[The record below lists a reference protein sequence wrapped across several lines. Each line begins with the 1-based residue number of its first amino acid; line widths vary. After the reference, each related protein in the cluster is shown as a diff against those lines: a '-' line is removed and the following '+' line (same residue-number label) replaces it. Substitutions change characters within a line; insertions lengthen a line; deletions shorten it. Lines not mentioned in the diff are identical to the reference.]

1 MKKMSK
7 ILTFILVLAMVLGTV
22 AMAAEPSYTISAT
35 DGSLEHGSITLTYTY
50 TVTKDVTDDNNNTT
64 SETKEVTET
73 AFLKKGSLSADIPK
87 DAKVVISF
95 NANTGYEFIGAK
107 DDANNPIEDG
117 AEITLTKSLII
128 TPEFRLKDT
137 LGGEAKISSFK
148 IDAICPSAYYWQ
160 QCHKK
165 DSNSNSVLD
174 NNLLKYTRYPGK
186 LNGTQSPSTE
196 IAKGYYVDLTLYVN
210 DADYAAFIST
220 NGNSSDKFSVTT
232 PGDSSFLAGSTN
244 PSASAVINA
253 TTDGKGYSITLT
265 GVYYV
270 GGSDNTLK
278 LIVTQGNYNAILS
291 CKIDNATIIP
301 TTPDDDKPSEET
313 TAAQPYVIISSYSYG
328 KGDLV
333 AGETR
338 NVTMTFRNTS
348 KTMAVEN
355 MMVTMTL
362 PDAMMLT
369 SSSNS
374 FYIESLAAEGTI
386 TKTVNVTVKPT
397 AAAQSH
403 SMTVDFTYDYLDN
416 GTRRNAKTTETIS
429 MPVLQVDRFTVTG
442 IDLPT
447 QIFVGEEN
455 NLSVNFVN
463 KSRTDIY
470 NLSAKLSC
478 EALSNNGEE
487 QYLGNLASGTT
498 SSADFY
504 ITANEK
510 GELVGEVIITYEDT
524 NMNQRTVSVPFTT
537 QAASYEDI
545 YGPTDPVDPGLDPVG
560 PVEPETTGFPWFWV
574 IAGVVVVAAG
584 VFVALKLRKNK
595 KESVDEDE
603 DI

>member
-1 MKKMSK
+1 MTVKKMSK

-22 AMAAEPSYTISAT
+22 AMAAEPP
-35 DGSLEHGSITLTYTY
+35 Y
-50 TVTKDVTDDNNNTT
+50 TVSAPADSLTHGKITITYDTVDTEKSGTKTVNGFLNSTTT
-64 SETKEVTET
+64 SIKLPDDVKKIKVSFT
-73 AFLKKGSLSADIPK
+73 ANP
-87 DAKVVISF
+87 
-95 NANTGYEFIGAK
+95 GYEFVSATYKVGDTDAK
-107 DDANNPIEDG
+107 SVADFG
-117 AEITLTKSLII
+117 EINITGDTAI
-128 TPEFRLKDT
+128 TPVFQAKST
-137 LGGEAKISSFK
+137 LGGEKTADSFRL
-148 IDAICPSAYYWQ
+148 DAICSGSYYWQ
-160 QCHKK
+160 MYHK
-165 DSNSNSVLD
+165 DMA
-174 NNLLKYTRYPGK
+174 NNKKYTKYPG
-186 LNGTQSPSTE
+186 SPADKVNPSSE
-196 IAKGYYVDLTLYVN
+196 IVKGNYVDLTLYVTDN
-210 DADYAAFIST
+210 DFLSLYGST
-220 NGNSSDKFSVTT
+220 GYSKDNFSVTT
-232 PGDSSFLAGSTN
+232 PGDSSFLAGSGAGAEIEKWTVG
-244 PSASAVINA
+244 STDKGMVIQ
-253 TTDGKGYSITLT
+253 LT

-278 LIVTQGNYNAILS
+278 LIITQGNYNAIVT

-301 TTPDDDKPSEET
+301 TKPDDEKPDTET

-338 NVTMTFRNTS
+338 NITMTFRNTS

-416 GTRRNAKTTETIS
+416 GVRRNAKTTESIS

-442 IDLPT
+442 IDLPQ
-447 QIFVGEEN
+447 QIFIGEEN

-470 NLSAKLSC
+470 NLSAKLNC
-478 EALSNNGEE
+478 EGLSNNGEE

-504 ITANEK
+504 ITGNEK
-510 GELVGEVIITYEDT
+510 GDLVGEVIITYEDT

-537 QAASYEDI
+537 QVTSYEDVW
-545 YGPTDPVDPGLDPVG
+545 GPSNPSVDPGMDPG
-560 PVEPETTGFPWFWV
+560 IDPGMEEPAGFPWFWV
-574 IAGVVVVAAG
+574 IGGVVVVAAG
-584 VFVALKLRKNK
+584 VFVYLKLRKNK
-595 KESVDEDE
+595 KESVEEDE

>member
-7 ILTFILVLAMVLGTV
+7 ILTFILVLAMVLSTV
-22 AMAAEPSYTISAT
+22 AMAAEPP
-35 DGSLEHGSITLTYTY
+35 Y
-50 TVTKDVTDDNNNTT
+50 TVSAPADSLTHGKITITYDTADTEKGGTKTVNGFLNSTTT
-64 SETKEVTET
+64 SIKLPDDVKKIKVSFT
-73 AFLKKGSLSADIPK
+73 ANP
-87 DAKVVISF
+87 
-95 NANTGYEFIGAK
+95 GYEFVSATYKVGNTDTKPVTDFGEI
-107 DDANNPIEDG
+107 NN
-117 AEITLTKSLII
+117 ITDNTTI
-128 TPEFRLKDT
+128 TPVFQAKST
-137 LGGEAKISSFK
+137 LGGEKTADSFRL
-148 IDAICPSAYYWQ
+148 DAICSGSYYWQ
-160 QCHKK
+160 MYHK
-165 DSNSNSVLD
+165 DMA
-174 NNLLKYTRYPGK
+174 NNKKYTKYPG
-186 LNGTQSPSTE
+186 SPADKVNPSSE
-196 IAKGYYVDLTLYVN
+196 IVKGNYVDLTLYVTDN
-210 DADYAAFIST
+210 DFLSLYGST
-220 NGNSSDKFSVTT
+220 GYSKDNFSVTT
-232 PGDSSFLAGSTN
+232 PGDSSFLAGSGAGAEIEKWTVG
-244 PSASAVINA
+244 STDKGMVIQ
-253 TTDGKGYSITLT
+253 LT

-278 LIVTQGNYNAILS
+278 LIITQGNYNAIVT

-301 TTPDDDKPSEET
+301 TKPDDEKPDTET

-338 NVTMTFRNTS
+338 NITMTFRNTS

-416 GTRRNAKTTETIS
+416 GVRRNAKTTETIS

-442 IDLPT
+442 IDLPQ
-447 QIFVGEEN
+447 QIFIGEEN

-470 NLSAKLSC
+470 NLSAKLNC
-478 EALSNNGEE
+478 EGLSNNGEE

-504 ITANEK
+504 ITGNEK

-537 QAASYEDI
+537 QVTSYEDVW
-545 YGPTDPVDPGLDPVG
+545 GPSNPSVDPGMDPG
-560 PVEPETTGFPWFWV
+560 TDPGMEEPAGFPWFWV
-574 IAGVVVVAAG
+574 IGGVVVVAAG
-584 VFVALKLRKNK
+584 VFVYLKLRKNK
-595 KESVDEDE
+595 KESVEEDE

>member
-22 AMAAEPSYTISAT
+22 AMAEVPTPAAKTPATKEETVTYTITAGTVENGTLTIKYGSTQKPLTTSAKTDAIAKDTDITVVAEPKAGYEL
-35 DGSLEHGSITLTYTY
+35 DTLTCTINGTPTDIKATQKFKLTGDA
-50 TVTKDVTDDNNNTT
+50 TVTPV
-64 SETKEVTET
+64 
-73 AFLKKGSLSADIPK
+73 
-87 DAKVVISF
+87 
-95 NANTGYEFIGAK
+95 
-107 DDANNPIEDG
+107 
-117 AEITLTKSLII
+117 
-128 TPEFRLKDT
+128 FREKQS
-137 LGGEAKISSFK
+137 LGGEKTVDSFRL
-148 IDAICPSAYYWQ
+148 DAICSGSYYWQ
-160 QCHKK
+160 MYHK
-165 DSNSNSVLD
+165 DMA
-174 NNLLKYTRYPGK
+174 NNKKYTKYPG
-186 LNGTQSPSTE
+186 SPADKVNPSSE
-196 IAKGYYVDLTLYVN
+196 IVKGNYVDLTLYVT
-210 DADYAAFIST
+210 DDDFLSLCGTTSY
-220 NGNSSDKFSVTT
+220 DKNNFSVTT
-232 PGDSSFLAGSTN
+232 PGDSSFLAGSGAGAEIEKWTVG
-244 PSASAVINA
+244 STDKGMVIQ
-253 TTDGKGYSITLT
+253 LT

-278 LIVTQGNYNAILS
+278 LIITQGNYNAIVT
-291 CKIDNATIIP
+291 CKIDNATIVP
-301 TTPDDDKPSEET
+301 EKENDKKPDEET

-338 NVTMTFRNTS
+338 NITMTFRNTS
-348 KTMAVEN
+348 KTMAIEN

-416 GTRRNAKTTETIS
+416 GVRRNAKTTETIS

-442 IDLPT
+442 IDLPQ
-447 QIFVGEEN
+447 QIFIGEEN

-470 NLSAKLSC
+470 NLSAKLNC
-478 EALSNNGEE
+478 EGLSNNGEE

-504 ITANEK
+504 ITGNEK
-510 GELVGEVIITYEDT
+510 CELVGEVIITYEDT

-537 QAASYEDI
+537 QVTSYEDVW
-545 YGPTDPVDPGLDPVG
+545 GPSNPSVDPGMDPG
-560 PVEPETTGFPWFWV
+560 TDPGMEEPAGFPWFWV
-574 IAGVVVVAAG
+574 IGGVAVVAAG
-584 VFVALKLRKNK
+584 VFVYLKLRKNK

>member
-1 MKKMSK
+1 MTVKKMSK

-22 AMAAEPSYTISAT
+22 AMADQSDGTNTGNTTNDTYTITAGRFENGTLTIKYDSTQSPLTAGATSKAIAKGTEVTILAEPKAGYELVALNYTIGETTTDIKT
-35 DGSLEHGSITLTYTY
+35 DGKFTLT
-50 TVTKDVTDDNNNTT
+50 
-64 SETKEVTET
+64 
-73 AFLKKGSLSADIPK
+73 G
-87 DAKVVISF
+87 
-95 NANTGYEFIGAK
+95 NAT
-107 DDANNPIEDG
+107 
-117 AEITLTKSLII
+117 I
-128 TPEFRLKDT
+128 TPVFQAKST
-137 LGGEAKISSFK
+137 LGGEKTADSFRL
-148 IDAICPSAYYWQ
+148 DAICSGSYYWQ
-160 QCHKK
+160 MYHK
-165 DSNSNSVLD
+165 DMA
-174 NNLLKYTRYPGK
+174 NNKKYTKYPG
-186 LNGTQSPSTE
+186 SPADKVNPSSE
-196 IAKGYYVDLTLYVN
+196 IVKGNYVDLTLYVT
-210 DADYAAFIST
+210 DDDFLSLYGST
-220 NGNSSDKFSVTT
+220 GYSKDNFSVTT
-232 PGDSSFLAGSTN
+232 PGDSSFLAGSG
-244 PSASAVINA
+244 AGAEIEKWAVGS
-253 TTDGKGYSITLT
+253 TDKGMVIQLT

-270 GGSDNTLK
+270 GGNDNTLK
-278 LIVTQGNYNAILS
+278 LIITQGNYNAIVT

-301 TTPDDDKPSEET
+301 TKPDDEKPDTET

-338 NVTMTFRNTS
+338 NITMTFRNTS

-416 GTRRNAKTTETIS
+416 GVRRNAKTTETIS

-442 IDLPT
+442 IDLPQ
-447 QIFVGEEN
+447 QIFIGEEN

-470 NLSAKLSC
+470 NLSAKLNC
-478 EALSNNGEE
+478 EGLSNNGEE

-504 ITANEK
+504 ITGNEK
-510 GELVGEVIITYEDT
+510 CELVGEVIITYEDT

-537 QAASYEDI
+537 QVTSYEDVW
-545 YGPTDPVDPGLDPVG
+545 GPSNPSVDPGMDPG
-560 PVEPETTGFPWFWV
+560 TDPGMEEPAGFPWFWV
-574 IAGVVVVAAG
+574 IGGVVVVAAG
-584 VFVALKLRKNK
+584 VFVYLKLRKNK

>member
-7 ILTFILVLAMVLGTV
+7 ILTFILVLAMVLSTV
-22 AMAAEPSYTISAT
+22 AMAAEPP
-35 DGSLEHGSITLTYTY
+35 Y
-50 TVTKDVTDDNNNTT
+50 TVSAPADSLTHGKITITYDTADTEKGGTKTVNGFLNSTTT
-64 SETKEVTET
+64 SIKLPDDVKKIKVSFT
-73 AFLKKGSLSADIPK
+73 ANP
-87 DAKVVISF
+87 
-95 NANTGYEFIGAK
+95 GYEFVSATYKVGNTDTKPVTDFGEI
-107 DDANNPIEDG
+107 NN
-117 AEITLTKSLII
+117 ITDNTTI
-128 TPEFRLKDT
+128 TPVFQAKST
-137 LGGEAKISSFK
+137 LGGEKTADSFRL
-148 IDAICPSAYYWQ
+148 DAICSGSYYWQ
-160 QCHKK
+160 MYHK
-165 DSNSNSVLD
+165 DMA
-174 NNLLKYTRYPGK
+174 NNKKYTKYPG
-186 LNGTQSPSTE
+186 SPADKVNPSSE
-196 IAKGYYVDLTLYVN
+196 IVKGNYVDLTLYVTDN
-210 DADYAAFIST
+210 DFLSLYGST
-220 NGNSSDKFSVTT
+220 GYSKDNFSVTT
-232 PGDSSFLAGSTN
+232 PGDSSFLAGSGAGAEIEKWTVG
-244 PSASAVINA
+244 STDKGMVIQ
-253 TTDGKGYSITLT
+253 LT

-278 LIVTQGNYNAILS
+278 LIITQGNYNAIVT

-301 TTPDDDKPSEET
+301 TKPDDEKPDTET

-338 NVTMTFRNTS
+338 NITMTFRNTS

-416 GTRRNAKTTETIS
+416 GVRRNAKTTETIS

-442 IDLPT
+442 IDLPQ
-447 QIFVGEEN
+447 QIFIGEEN

-470 NLSAKLSC
+470 NLSAKLNC
-478 EALSNNGEE
+478 EGLSNNGEE

-504 ITANEK
+504 ITGNEK

-537 QAASYEDI
+537 QVTSYEDVW
-545 YGPTDPVDPGLDPVG
+545 GPSNPSVDPGMDPG
-560 PVEPETTGFPWFWV
+560 TDPGMEEPAGFPWFWV
-574 IAGVVVVAAG
+574 IGGVVVVAAG
-584 VFVALKLRKNK
+584 VFVYLKLRKNK

>member
-1 MKKMSK
+1 MTVKKISK

-22 AMAAEPSYTISAT
+22 AMADQSDGTNTGNTTNDTYTITAGSFENGTLTIKYDSTQSPLTAGAISKAIAKGTEVTILAEPKAGYELVALNYTIGETTTDIKT
-35 DGSLEHGSITLTYTY
+35 DGKFTLT
-50 TVTKDVTDDNNNTT
+50 
-64 SETKEVTET
+64 
-73 AFLKKGSLSADIPK
+73 G
-87 DAKVVISF
+87 
-95 NANTGYEFIGAK
+95 NAT
-107 DDANNPIEDG
+107 
-117 AEITLTKSLII
+117 I
-128 TPEFRLKDT
+128 TPVFQAKST
-137 LGGEAKISSFK
+137 LGGEKTADSFRL
-148 IDAICPSAYYWQ
+148 DAICSGSYYWQ
-160 QCHKK
+160 MYHK
-165 DSNSNSVLD
+165 DMA
-174 NNLLKYTRYPGK
+174 NNKKYTKYPG
-186 LNGTQSPSTE
+186 SPADKVNPSSE
-196 IAKGYYVDLTLYVN
+196 IVKGNYVDLTLYVTDN
-210 DADYAAFIST
+210 DFLSLYGST
-220 NGNSSDKFSVTT
+220 GYSKNNFSVTT
-232 PGDSSFLAGSTN
+232 PGDSSFLAGSGAGAEIEKWTVG
-244 PSASAVINA
+244 STDKGMVIQ
-253 TTDGKGYSITLT
+253 LT

-278 LIVTQGNYNAILS
+278 LIITQGNYNAIVT
-291 CKIDNATIIP
+291 CKIDNATIVP
-301 TTPDDDKPSEET
+301 EKENDKKPDEET

-338 NVTMTFRNTS
+338 NITMTFRNTS

-416 GTRRNAKTTETIS
+416 GVRRNAKTTETIS

-442 IDLPT
+442 IDLPQ
-447 QIFVGEEN
+447 QIFIGEEN

-470 NLSAKLSC
+470 NLSAKLNC
-478 EALSNNGEE
+478 EGLSNNGEE

-504 ITANEK
+504 ITGNEK

-537 QAASYEDI
+537 QVTSYEDVW
-545 YGPTDPVDPGLDPVG
+545 GPSNPSVDPGMDPG
-560 PVEPETTGFPWFWV
+560 TDPGMEEPAGFPWFWV
-574 IAGVVVVAAG
+574 IGGVVVVAAG
-584 VFVALKLRKNK
+584 VFVYLKLRKNK

>member
-1 MKKMSK
+1 MTVKKMSK

-22 AMAAEPSYTISAT
+22 AMATEPSYTVSAT
-35 DGSLEHGSITLTYTY
+35 DGSLEHGSITLTYNTAKEGS
-50 TVTKDVTDDNNNTT
+50 TGTATCTLNSTTKSKALPNDVKKVKVT
-64 SETKEVTET
+64 
-73 AFLKKGSLSADIPK
+73 
-87 DAKVVISF
+87 F
-95 NANTGYEFIGAK
+95 NAAPGYEFVSATYKVGDTDAK
-107 DDANNPIEDG
+107 SVADFGEI
-117 AEITLTKSLII
+117 EITDNTTI
-128 TPEFRLKDT
+128 TPVFQAKST
-137 LGGEAKISSFK
+137 LGGEKTADSFRL
-148 IDAICPSAYYWQ
+148 DAICSGSYYWQ
-160 QCHKK
+160 MYHK
-165 DSNSNSVLD
+165 DMA
-174 NNLLKYTRYPGK
+174 NNKKYTKYPG
-186 LNGTQSPSTE
+186 SPADKVNPSSE
-196 IAKGYYVDLTLYVN
+196 IVKGYYVDLTLYVN
-210 DADYAAFIST
+210 DTDYVTFI
-220 NGNSSDKFSVTT
+220 NGDTKKNELFSVTT
-232 PGDSSFLAGSTN
+232 PGDSSFLAGNTT
-244 PSASAVINA
+244 PSANA
-253 TTDGKGYSITLT
+253 EIAAWEGKGYTVKLT

-270 GGSDNTLK
+270 GGNDNTLK
-278 LIVTQGNYNAILS
+278 LIITQGNYNAIVT
-291 CKIDNATIIP
+291 CKIDNATIVP
-301 TTPDDDKPSEET
+301 EKENDKKPDEET

-338 NVTMTFRNTS
+338 NITMTFRNTS

-416 GTRRNAKTTETIS
+416 GVRRNAKTTETIS

-442 IDLPT
+442 IDLPQ
-447 QIFVGEEN
+447 QIFIGEEN

-470 NLSAKLSC
+470 NLSAKLNC
-478 EALSNNGEE
+478 EGLSNNGEE

-504 ITANEK
+504 ITGNEK
-510 GELVGEVIITYEDT
+510 CELVGEVIITYEDT

-537 QAASYEDI
+537 QVTSYEDVW
-545 YGPTDPVDPGLDPVG
+545 GPSNPSVDPGMDPG
-560 PVEPETTGFPWFWV
+560 TDPGMEEPAGFPWFWV
-574 IAGVVVVAAG
+574 IGGVVVVAAG
-584 VFVALKLRKNK
+584 VFVYLKLRKNK

>member
-1 MKKMSK
+1 MKKISK

-22 AMAAEPSYTISAT
+22 AMAEVGDSTVTPTATTTYTITAGTFTNGSISLT
-35 DGSLEHGSITLTYTY
+35 LVGNDGKDTSLGSITATGGKIENIE
-50 TVTKDVTDDNNNTT
+50 KDSKV
-64 SETKEVTET
+64 
-73 AFLKKGSLSADIPK
+73 
-87 DAKVVISF
+87 KVVFVPSP
-95 NANTGYEFIGAK
+95 GYEFVGAK
-107 DDANNPIEDG
+107 DG
-117 AEITLTKSLII
+117 AEKIIKDGEVLTITDNLTI
-128 TPEFRLKDT
+128 TPVFAPKASLGSAAAVNSYT
-137 LGGEAKISSFK
+137 LQ
-148 IDAICPSAYYWQ
+148 AICPSAYYWQ
-160 QCHKK
+160 QYHKTPGSG
-165 DSNSNSVLD
+165 DT
-174 NNLLKYTRYPGK
+174 KYTRYPGK

-210 DADYAAFIST
+210 DTDYVTFI
-220 NGNSSDKFSVTT
+220 NGDIDKNKLFSVTT
-232 PGDSSFLAGSTN
+232 PGDSSFLAGNTT
-244 PSASAVINA
+244 PSANA
-253 TTDGKGYSITLT
+253 KIAAWEGKGYTVELT

-270 GGSDNTLK
+270 GGNDNTLK

-291 CKIDNATIIP
+291 CKIDNATIVP
-301 TTPDDDKPSEET
+301 EKENDKKPDGET
-313 TAAQPYVIISSYSYG
+313 TAAQPYVIISNYSYG

-374 FYIESLAAEGTI
+374 FYIEALAAEGTI
-386 TKTVNVTVKPT
+386 TKTVNVTVKSN

-416 GTRRNAKTTETIS
+416 GIRRNAKTTESIS

-442 IDLPT
+442 IDLP
-447 QIFVGEEN
+447 QEIFMGEES

-463 KSRTDIY
+463 KSRTEIY
-470 NLSAKLSC
+470 NLSAKLNC
-478 EALSNNGEE
+478 EGISNNGEE

-504 ITANEK
+504 IKGNEK

-537 QAASYEDI
+537 KVTSYEDAW
-545 YGPTDPVDPGLDPVG
+545 GPQGPVG
-560 PVEPETTGFPWFWV
+560 PQNPDDPGMDPGMEQPAGFPWFWV
-574 IAGVVVVAAG
+574 IGGVVVVAAG
-584 VFVALKLRKNK
+584 VFVYLKLRKNK
-595 KESVDEDE
+595 KESVEEDE

>member
-1 MKKMSK
+1 MTVKKMSK
-7 ILTFILVLAMVLGTV
+7 ILTFILVLAMVLSTV
-22 AMAAEPSYTISAT
+22 AMAEVGDSTGTPTATTTYTITAGAFTNGTITVKYS
-35 DGSLEHGSITLTYTY
+35 DGGKDYQLSITAGG
-50 TVTKDVTDDNNNTT
+50 TVTVKSGTKVT
-64 SETKEVTET
+64 V
-73 AFLKKGSLSADIPK
+73 
-87 DAKVVISF
+87 SF
-95 NANTGYEFIGAK
+95 NPKPGYEFVSATYKVGDTDAK
-107 DDANNPIEDG
+107 SVADFGEI
-117 AEITLTKSLII
+117 EITGNTAI
-128 TPEFRLKDT
+128 TPVFQAKST
-137 LGGEAKISSFK
+137 LGGEKTADSFRL
-148 IDAICPSAYYWQ
+148 DAICSGSYYWQ
-160 QCHKK
+160 MYHK
-165 DSNSNSVLD
+165 DMA
-174 NNLLKYTRYPGK
+174 NNKKYTKYPG
-186 LNGTQSPSTE
+186 SPADKVNPSSE
-196 IAKGYYVDLTLYVN
+196 IVKGNYVDLTLYVTDN
-210 DADYAAFIST
+210 DFLSLCGTTSY
-220 NGNSSDKFSVTT
+220 DKNNFSVTT
-232 PGDSSFLAGSTN
+232 PGDSSFLAGSGAGAEIEKWTVG
-244 PSASAVINA
+244 STDKGMVIQ
-253 TTDGKGYSITLT
+253 LT

-270 GGSDNTLK
+270 GGNDNTLK

-291 CKIDNATIIP
+291 CKIDNATIVP
-301 TTPDDDKPSEET
+301 EKENDKKPDEET

-338 NVTMTFRNTS
+338 NITMTFRNTS

-416 GTRRNAKTTETIS
+416 GVRRNAKTTESIS

-442 IDLPT
+442 IDLS
-447 QIFVGEEN
+447 QEIFMGEEN

-463 KSRTDIY
+463 KSRTEIY
-470 NLSAKLSC
+470 NLSAKLNC
-478 EALSNNGEE
+478 EGLSNNGEE
-487 QYLGNLASGTT
+487 QYLGNLASGTA

-504 ITANEK
+504 ITGNEK

-537 QAASYEDI
+537 KVTSYEDVW
-545 YGPTDPVDPGLDPVG
+545 GPQGPVSPQNPDDPGMDPG
-560 PVEPETTGFPWFWV
+560 MEEPAGFPWFWV
-574 IAGVVVVAAG
+574 IGGVVVVAAG
-584 VFVALKLRKNK
+584 VFVYLKLRKNK
-595 KESVDEDE
+595 KESVEEDE

>member
-1 MKKMSK
+1 MKKLSK
-7 ILTFILVLAMVLGTV
+7 ILIFILVLAMVLGTV
-22 AMAAEPSYTISAT
+22 AMAEVPTPAAKTPATQEETVTYTITAGIFTNGQMTIKYGTTQSPLASGASLTVEKDTEITVEFSAT
-35 DGSLEHGSITLTYTY
+35 
-50 TVTKDVTDDNNNTT
+50 
-64 SETKEVTET
+64 
-73 AFLKKGSLSADIPK
+73 A
-87 DAKVVISF
+87 
-95 NANTGYEFIGAK
+95 GYEFVKATYKIGEK
-107 DDANNPIEDG
+107 ETSLSDG
-117 AEITLTKSLII
+117 GKFTLTGDATI
-128 TPEFRLKDT
+128 TPVFQAKST
-137 LGGEAKISSFK
+137 LGGEKTADSFRL
-148 IDAICPSAYYWQ
+148 DAICSGSYYWQ
-160 QCHKK
+160 MYHK
-165 DSNSNSVLD
+165 DMA
-174 NNLLKYTRYPGK
+174 NNKKYTKYPG
-186 LNGTQSPSTE
+186 SPADKVNPSSE
-196 IAKGYYVDLTLYVN
+196 IVKGNYVDLTLYVTDN
-210 DADYAAFIST
+210 DFLNLCSST
-220 NGNSSDKFSVTT
+220 GYSKDNFSVTT
-232 PGDSSFLAGSTN
+232 PGDSSFLAGSGAGAEIEKWTVG
-244 PSASAVINA
+244 STDKGMVIQ
-253 TTDGKGYSITLT
+253 LT

-278 LIVTQGNYNAILS
+278 LIITQGNYNAIVT

-301 TTPDDDKPSEET
+301 TKPDDEKPDTET

-338 NVTMTFRNTS
+338 NITMTFRNTS

-416 GTRRNAKTTETIS
+416 GVRRNAKTTETIS

-442 IDLPT
+442 IDLPQ
-447 QIFVGEEN
+447 QIFIGEEN

-470 NLSAKLSC
+470 NLSAKLNC
-478 EALSNNGEE
+478 EGLSNNGEE

-504 ITANEK
+504 ITGNEK
-510 GELVGEVIITYEDT
+510 CELVGEVIITYEDT

-537 QAASYEDI
+537 QVTSYEDVW
-545 YGPTDPVDPGLDPVG
+545 GPSNPSVDPGTDPG
-560 PVEPETTGFPWFWV
+560 TDPGMEQPAGFPWFWV
-574 IAGVVVVAAG
+574 IGGVVVVAAG
-584 VFVALKLRKNK
+584 VFVYLKLRKNK
-595 KESVDEDE
+595 KESVEEDE

>member
-7 ILTFILVLAMVLGTV
+7 ILTFILVLAMVLSTV
-22 AMAAEPSYTISAT
+22 AMATEPSYTVSAPA
-35 DGSLEHGSITLTYTY
+35 DSLTHGKITITYDTADTEKGGTK
-50 TVTKDVTDDNNNTT
+50 TVNGFLNSTTT
-64 SETKEVTET
+64 SIKLPDDVKKIKVSFT
-73 AFLKKGSLSADIPK
+73 ANP
-87 DAKVVISF
+87 
-95 NANTGYEFIGAK
+95 GYEFVSATYKVGDTDAK
-107 DDANNPIEDG
+107 SVADFG
-117 AEITLTKSLII
+117 EINITDNTTI
-128 TPEFRLKDT
+128 TPVFQAKST
-137 LGGEAKISSFK
+137 LGGEKTADSFRL
-148 IDAICPSAYYWQ
+148 DAICSGSYYWQ
-160 QCHKK
+160 MYHK
-165 DSNSNSVLD
+165 DMA
-174 NNLLKYTRYPGK
+174 NNKKYTKYPG
-186 LNGTQSPSTE
+186 SPADKVNPSSE
-196 IAKGYYVDLTLYVN
+196 IVKGNYVDLTLYVT
-210 DADYAAFIST
+210 DDDFLSLYGST
-220 NGNSSDKFSVTT
+220 GYSKDNFSVTT
-232 PGDSSFLAGSTN
+232 PGDSSFLAGSG
-244 PSASAVINA
+244 AGAEIEKWAVGS
-253 TTDGKGYSITLT
+253 TDKGMVIQLT

-270 GGSDNTLK
+270 GGNDNTLK
-278 LIVTQGNYNAILS
+278 LIITQGNYNAIVT
-291 CKIDNATIIP
+291 CKIDNATIVP
-301 TTPDDDKPSEET
+301 EKENDKKPDEET

-338 NVTMTFRNTS
+338 NITMTFRNTS

-416 GTRRNAKTTETIS
+416 GVRRNAKTTETIS

-442 IDLPT
+442 IDLPQ
-447 QIFVGEEN
+447 QIFMGEEN

-470 NLSAKLSC
+470 NLSAKLNC
-478 EALSNNGEE
+478 EGLSNNGEE

-504 ITANEK
+504 ITGNEK

-537 QAASYEDI
+537 QVTSYEDVW
-545 YGPTDPVDPGLDPVG
+545 GPQGPVG
-560 PVEPETTGFPWFWV
+560 PQNPDDPGMDPGMEQPAGFPWFWV
-574 IAGVVVVAAG
+574 IGGVVVVAAG
-584 VFVALKLRKNK
+584 VFVYLKLRKNK

>member
-1 MKKMSK
+1 MKKISK
-7 ILTFILVLAMVLGTV
+7 ILTFILVLAMVLSTV
-22 AMAAEPSYTISAT
+22 AMAEVGDSTGTPTATTTYTITAGAFTNGTITVKYS
-35 DGSLEHGSITLTYTY
+35 DGGKDYQLSITAGG
-50 TVTKDVTDDNNNTT
+50 TVTVKSGTKVT
-64 SETKEVTET
+64 V
-73 AFLKKGSLSADIPK
+73 
-87 DAKVVISF
+87 SF
-95 NANTGYEFIGAK
+95 NPKPGYEFVSATYKVGDTDAK
-107 DDANNPIEDG
+107 PVADFGEI
-117 AEITLTKSLII
+117 EITGNTAI
-128 TPEFRLKDT
+128 TPVFQAKST
-137 LGGEAKISSFK
+137 LGGEKTADSFRL
-148 IDAICPSAYYWQ
+148 DAICNGYSNWQAY
-160 QCHKK
+160 HK
-165 DSNSNSVLD
+165 DTT
-174 NNLLKYTRYPGK
+174 NNKKYTKYPG
-186 LNGTQSPSTE
+186 SPKDNVTPSSE
-196 IAKGYYVDLTLYVN
+196 ITKGNYVDLTLYVTDN
-210 DADYAAFIST
+210 DFLSLTQKDGYDA
-220 NGNSSDKFSVTT
+220 NKFSVTT
-232 PGDSSFLAGSTN
+232 PGDSSFLAGSGAGAEIEKWTVG
-244 PSASAVINA
+244 STDKGMVIQ
-253 TTDGKGYSITLT
+253 LT

-278 LIVTQGNYNAILS
+278 LIITQGNYNAIVT

-301 TTPDDDKPSEET
+301 TKPDDEKPDTET

-338 NVTMTFRNTS
+338 NITMTFRNTS

-416 GTRRNAKTTETIS
+416 GVRRNAKTTESIS

-442 IDLPT
+442 IDLP
-447 QIFVGEEN
+447 QEIFMGEES

-470 NLSAKLSC
+470 NLSAKLNC
-478 EALSNNGEE
+478 EGLSNNGEE

-504 ITANEK
+504 ITGNEK

-537 QAASYEDI
+537 KVTSYEDVW
-545 YGPTDPVDPGLDPVG
+545 GPQGPVG
-560 PVEPETTGFPWFWV
+560 PQNPDDPGMDPGMEEPAGFPWFWV
-574 IAGVVVVAAG
+574 IGGVVVVAAG
-584 VFVALKLRKNK
+584 VFVYLKLRKNK

>member
-1 MKKMSK
+1 MTVKKISK

-22 AMAAEPSYTISAT
+22 AMADGVEYTITAGT
-35 DGSLEHGSITLTYTY
+35 FTNGTLTLKIGDNHNPLTSGSTVKAAENTKVIVETKPDSGYETVKIICKTGDKETELADGGTF
-50 TVTKDVTDDNNNTT
+50 TVTGETTVTP
-64 SETKEVTET
+64 V
-73 AFLKKGSLSADIPK
+73 
-87 DAKVVISF
+87 
-95 NANTGYEFIGAK
+95 
-107 DDANNPIEDG
+107 
-117 AEITLTKSLII
+117 
-128 TPEFRLKDT
+128 FREKQS
-137 LGGEAKISSFK
+137 LGGEKPVDSFRL
-148 IDAICPSAYYWQ
+148 DAICNGYSNWQAY
-160 QCHKK
+160 HK
-165 DSNSNSVLD
+165 DTA
-174 NNLLKYTRYPGK
+174 NNKKYTKYPG
-186 LNGTQSPSTE
+186 SPKDNVTPSSE
-196 IAKGYYVDLTLYVN
+196 ITKGNYVDLTLYVTDN
-210 DADYAAFIST
+210 DFLSLTQKDGYDA
-220 NGNSSDKFSVTT
+220 NKFSVTT
-232 PGDSSFLAGSTN
+232 PGDSSFLAGGSGYYGSGLKSEANISIWKVNDT
-244 PSASAVINA
+244 P
-253 TTDGKGYSITLT
+253 KGMLIELT

-270 GGSDNTLK
+270 GGNDNTLK

-291 CKIDNATIIP
+291 CKIDNATIVP
-301 TTPDDDKPSEET
+301 EKENDKKPDEET

-338 NVTMTFRNTS
+338 NITMTFRNTS

-386 TKTVNVTVKPT
+386 TKTVNVTVKSN

-416 GTRRNAKTTETIS
+416 GIRRNAKTTESIS

-442 IDLPT
+442 IDLP
-447 QIFVGEEN
+447 QEIFMGEES

-463 KSRTDIY
+463 KSRTEIY
-470 NLSAKLSC
+470 NLSAKLNC
-478 EALSNNGEE
+478 EGISNNGEE
-487 QYLGNLASGTT
+487 QYLGNLASGTA

-504 ITANEK
+504 ITGNEK

-537 QAASYEDI
+537 KVTSYEDAW
-545 YGPTDPVDPGLDPVG
+545 GPQGPVG
-560 PVEPETTGFPWFWV
+560 PQNPDDPGMDPGMEEPAGFPWFWV
-574 IAGVVVVAAG
+574 IGGVVVVAAG
-584 VFVALKLRKNK
+584 VFVYLKLRKNK
-595 KESVDEDE
+595 KESVEEDE

>member
-22 AMAAEPSYTISAT
+22 AMAEVPTPAANTPATQEETVTYTITAGTFTNGQMTIKYGTTQSPLASGASLTVEKDTEITVEFSAT
-35 DGSLEHGSITLTYTY
+35 
-50 TVTKDVTDDNNNTT
+50 
-64 SETKEVTET
+64 
-73 AFLKKGSLSADIPK
+73 A
-87 DAKVVISF
+87 
-95 NANTGYEFIGAK
+95 GYEFVKATYKIGEK
-107 DDANNPIEDG
+107 ETSLSDG
-117 AEITLTKSLII
+117 GKFTLTGDATI
-128 TPEFRLKDT
+128 TPVFQAKST
-137 LGGEAKISSFK
+137 LGGEKTADSFRL
-148 IDAICPSAYYWQ
+148 DAICSGSYYWQ
-160 QCHKK
+160 MYHK
-165 DSNSNSVLD
+165 DMA
-174 NNLLKYTRYPGK
+174 NNKKYTKYPG
-186 LNGTQSPSTE
+186 SPADKVNPSSE
-196 IAKGYYVDLTLYVN
+196 IVKGNYVDLTLYVT
-210 DADYAAFIST
+210 DDDFLSLYGST
-220 NGNSSDKFSVTT
+220 GYSKDNFSVTT
-232 PGDSSFLAGSTN
+232 PGDSSFLAGSGAGAEIEKWTVG
-244 PSASAVINA
+244 STDKGMVIQ
-253 TTDGKGYSITLT
+253 LT

-278 LIVTQGNYNAILS
+278 LIITQGNYNAIVT

-301 TTPDDDKPSEET
+301 TKPDDEKPDTET

-338 NVTMTFRNTS
+338 NITMTFRNTS

-416 GTRRNAKTTETIS
+416 GVRRNAKTTETIS

-442 IDLPT
+442 IDLPQ
-447 QIFVGEEN
+447 QIFIGEEN

-470 NLSAKLSC
+470 NLSAKLNC
-478 EALSNNGEE
+478 EGLSNNGEE

-504 ITANEK
+504 ITGNEK
-510 GELVGEVIITYEDT
+510 CELVGEVIITYEDT

-537 QAASYEDI
+537 QVTSYEDVW
-545 YGPTDPVDPGLDPVG
+545 GPSNPSVDPGMDPG
-560 PVEPETTGFPWFWV
+560 TDPGMEEPAGFPWFWV
-574 IAGVVVVAAG
+574 IGGVVVVAAG
-584 VFVALKLRKNK
+584 VFVYLKLRKNK

>member
-1 MKKMSK
+1 MTVKKMSK
-7 ILTFILVLAMVLGTV
+7 ILTFILVLAMVLSTV
-22 AMAAEPSYTISAT
+22 AMAADPP
-35 DGSLEHGSITLTYTY
+35 Y
-50 TVTKDVTDDNNNTT
+50 TVSAPADSLTHGKITITYDTADSEKGGTKTVNGFLNSTTT
-64 SETKEVTET
+64 SIKLPDDVKKIKVSFT
-73 AFLKKGSLSADIPK
+73 ANP
-87 DAKVVISF
+87 
-95 NANTGYEFIGAK
+95 GYEFVSATYKVGDTGTQSVA
-107 DDANNPIEDG
+107 DFG
-117 AEITLTKSLII
+117 EINITDNTTI
-128 TPEFRLKDT
+128 TPVFQAKST
-137 LGGEAKISSFK
+137 LGGEKTADSFRL
-148 IDAICPSAYYWQ
+148 DAICSGSYYWQ
-160 QCHKK
+160 MYHK
-165 DSNSNSVLD
+165 DMA
-174 NNLLKYTRYPGK
+174 NNKKYTKYPG
-186 LNGTQSPSTE
+186 SPADKVNPSSE
-196 IAKGYYVDLTLYVN
+196 IVKGNYVDLTLYVTDN
-210 DADYAAFIST
+210 DFLKLCSST
-220 NGNSSDKFSVTT
+220 GYSKDNFSVTT
-232 PGDSSFLAGSTN
+232 PGDSSFLAGSGAGAEIEKWTVG
-244 PSASAVINA
+244 STDKGMVIQ
-253 TTDGKGYSITLT
+253 LT

-278 LIVTQGNYNAILS
+278 LIITQGNYNAIVT

-301 TTPDDDKPSEET
+301 TKPDDEKPDTET

-338 NVTMTFRNTS
+338 NITMTFRNTS

-416 GTRRNAKTTETIS
+416 GVRRNAKTTETIS

-442 IDLPT
+442 IDLPQ
-447 QIFVGEEN
+447 QIFIGEEN

-470 NLSAKLSC
+470 NLSAKLNC
-478 EALSNNGEE
+478 EGLSNNGEE

-504 ITANEK
+504 ITGNEK
-510 GELVGEVIITYEDT
+510 CELVGEVIITYEDT

-537 QAASYEDI
+537 QVTSYEDVW
-545 YGPTDPVDPGLDPVG
+545 GPSNPSVDPGMDPG
-560 PVEPETTGFPWFWV
+560 TDPGMEEPAGFPWFWV
-574 IAGVVVVAAG
+574 IGGVVVVAAG
-584 VFVALKLRKNK
+584 VFVYLKLRKNK

>member
-22 AMAAEPSYTISAT
+22 AMAAEGDSTGTPTATTTYTITAEAFTNGTITVKYS
-35 DGSLEHGSITLTYTY
+35 DGGKDYQLSITAGG
-50 TVTKDVTDDNNNTT
+50 TVTVKSGTKVT
-64 SETKEVTET
+64 V
-73 AFLKKGSLSADIPK
+73 
-87 DAKVVISF
+87 SF
-95 NANTGYEFIGAK
+95 NPKPGYEFVSATYKVGDTDAK
-107 DDANNPIEDG
+107 PVADFGEI
-117 AEITLTKSLII
+117 EITGNTAI
-128 TPEFRLKDT
+128 TPVFQAKST
-137 LGGEAKISSFK
+137 LGGEKTADSFRL
-148 IDAICPSAYYWQ
+148 DAICSGSYYWQ
-160 QCHKK
+160 MYHKDMANNK
-165 DSNSNSVLD
+165 KYTKYPGDPGNNVPSNS
-174 NNLLKYTRYPGK
+174 
-186 LNGTQSPSTE
+186 E
-196 IAKGYYVDLTLYVN
+196 IIKGNFVDLTLYVK
-210 DADYAAFIST
+210 DPDFVKLATMTGYDPE
-220 NGNSSDKFSVTT
+220 KFSVST
-232 PGDSSFLAGSTN
+232 PSDSSFLAGQFS
-244 PSASAVINA
+244 SSSSDLKSNA
-253 TTDGKGYSITLT
+253 KFSNWMNGSDVQGMIIELT

-270 GGSDNTLK
+270 GGNDNTLK

-291 CKIDNATIIP
+291 CKIDNATIVP
-301 TTPDDDKPSEET
+301 EKENDKKPDEET

-338 NVTMTFRNTS
+338 NITMTFRNTS

-416 GTRRNAKTTETIS
+416 GVRRNAKTTETIS

-442 IDLPT
+442 IDLPQ
-447 QIFVGEEN
+447 QIFIGEEN

-470 NLSAKLSC
+470 NLSAKLNC
-478 EALSNNGEE
+478 EGLSNNGEE

-504 ITANEK
+504 ITGNEK
-510 GELVGEVIITYEDT
+510 CELVGEVIITYEDT

-537 QAASYEDI
+537 QVTSYEDVW
-545 YGPTDPVDPGLDPVG
+545 GPSNPSVDPGMDPG
-560 PVEPETTGFPWFWV
+560 TDPGMEEPAGFPWFWV
-574 IAGVVVVAAG
+574 IGGVAVVAAG
-584 VFVALKLRKNK
+584 VFVYLKLRKNK

>member
-1 MKKMSK
+1 MKKISK

-22 AMAAEPSYTISAT
+22 AMADGVEYTITAGT
-35 DGSLEHGSITLTYTY
+35 FTNGTLTLKIGDNHNPLTSGSTVKAAENTKVIVETKPDSGYETVKIICKTGDKETELADGGTF
-50 TVTKDVTDDNNNTT
+50 TVTGETTVTP
-64 SETKEVTET
+64 V
-73 AFLKKGSLSADIPK
+73 
-87 DAKVVISF
+87 
-95 NANTGYEFIGAK
+95 
-107 DDANNPIEDG
+107 
-117 AEITLTKSLII
+117 
-128 TPEFRLKDT
+128 FREKQS
-137 LGGEAKISSFK
+137 LGGEKPVDSFRL
-148 IDAICPSAYYWQ
+148 DAICNGYSNWQAY
-160 QCHKK
+160 HK
-165 DSNSNSVLD
+165 DTA
-174 NNLLKYTRYPGK
+174 NNKKYTKYPG
-186 LNGTQSPSTE
+186 SPKDNVTPSSE
-196 IAKGYYVDLTLYVN
+196 ITKGNYVDLTLYVTDN
-210 DADYAAFIST
+210 DFLSLTQKEGYDA
-220 NGNSSDKFSVTT
+220 NKFSVTT
-232 PGDSSFLAGSTN
+232 PGDSSFLAGGSGYYGSGLKSEANISIWNVNNT
-244 PSASAVINA
+244 P
-253 TTDGKGYSITLT
+253 KGMLIELT

-270 GGSDNTLK
+270 GGNDNTLK

-291 CKIDNATIIP
+291 CKIDNATIVP
-301 TTPDDDKPSEET
+301 EKENDKKPDEET

-338 NVTMTFRNTS
+338 NITMTFRNTS

-386 TKTVNVTVKPT
+386 TKTVNVTVKSN

-416 GTRRNAKTTETIS
+416 GIRRNAKTTESIS

-442 IDLPT
+442 IDLS
-447 QIFVGEEN
+447 QEIFMGEEN

-463 KSRTDIY
+463 KSRTEIY
-470 NLSAKLSC
+470 NLSAKLNC
-478 EALSNNGEE
+478 EGLSNNGEE
-487 QYLGNLASGTT
+487 QYLGNLASGTA

-504 ITANEK
+504 ITGNEK

-537 QAASYEDI
+537 KVTSYEDAW
-545 YGPTDPVDPGLDPVG
+545 GPQGPVG
-560 PVEPETTGFPWFWV
+560 PQNPDDPGIDPGMEEPAGFPWFWV
-574 IAGVVVVAAG
+574 IGGVVVVAAS
-584 VFVALKLRKNK
+584 VFVYLKLRKNK
-595 KESVDEDE
+595 KESVEEDE

>member
-1 MKKMSK
+1 MTVKKISK

-22 AMAAEPSYTISAT
+22 AMADQSDGTNTGNTTNDTYTITAGSFENGTLTIKYDSTQSPLTAGATSKAIAKGTEVTILAEPKAGYELVALNYTIGETTTDIKT
-35 DGSLEHGSITLTYTY
+35 DGKFTLT
-50 TVTKDVTDDNNNTT
+50 
-64 SETKEVTET
+64 
-73 AFLKKGSLSADIPK
+73 G
-87 DAKVVISF
+87 
-95 NANTGYEFIGAK
+95 NAT
-107 DDANNPIEDG
+107 
-117 AEITLTKSLII
+117 I
-128 TPEFRLKDT
+128 TPVFQAKST
-137 LGGEAKISSFK
+137 LGGEKTADSFRL
-148 IDAICPSAYYWQ
+148 DAICSGSYYWQ
-160 QCHKK
+160 MYHK
-165 DSNSNSVLD
+165 DMD
-174 NNLLKYTRYPGK
+174 NNKKYTKYPG
-186 LNGTQSPSTE
+186 SPADKVNPSSE
-196 IAKGYYVDLTLYVN
+196 IVKGNYVDLTLYVN
-210 DADYAAFIST
+210 DTDYVTFI
-220 NGNSSDKFSVTT
+220 NGDTKKNELFSVTT
-232 PGDSSFLAGSTN
+232 PGDSSFLAGNTT
-244 PSASAVINA
+244 PSANA
-253 TTDGKGYSITLT
+253 EIAAWEGKGYTVKLT

-270 GGSDNTLK
+270 GGNDNTLK
-278 LIVTQGNYNAILS
+278 LIITQGNYNAIVT
-291 CKIDNATIIP
+291 CKIDNATIVP
-301 TTPDDDKPSEET
+301 EKENDKKPDEET

-338 NVTMTFRNTS
+338 NITMTFRNTS
-348 KTMAVEN
+348 KTMAIEN

-416 GTRRNAKTTETIS
+416 GVRRNAKTTETIS

-442 IDLPT
+442 IDLPQ
-447 QIFVGEEN
+447 QIFIGEEN

-470 NLSAKLSC
+470 NLSAKLNC
-478 EALSNNGEE
+478 EGLSNNGEE

-504 ITANEK
+504 ITGNEK
-510 GELVGEVIITYEDT
+510 CELVGEVIITYEDT

-537 QAASYEDI
+537 QVTSYEDVW
-545 YGPTDPVDPGLDPVG
+545 GPSNPSVDPGMDPG
-560 PVEPETTGFPWFWV
+560 TDPGMEEPAGFPWFWV
-574 IAGVVVVAAG
+574 IGGVVVVAAG
-584 VFVALKLRKNK
+584 VFVYLKLRKNK
-595 KESVDEDE
+595 KESVEEDE

>member
-7 ILTFILVLAMVLGTV
+7 ILTFILVLAMVLSTV
-22 AMAAEPSYTISAT
+22 AMAAEPP
-35 DGSLEHGSITLTYTY
+35 Y
-50 TVTKDVTDDNNNTT
+50 TVSAPADSLTHGKITITYDTADTEKGGTKTVNGFLNSTTT
-64 SETKEVTET
+64 SIKLPDDVKKIKVSFT
-73 AFLKKGSLSADIPK
+73 ANP
-87 DAKVVISF
+87 
-95 NANTGYEFIGAK
+95 GYEFVSATYKVGNTDTKPVADFGEI
-107 DDANNPIEDG
+107 NN
-117 AEITLTKSLII
+117 ITDNTTI
-128 TPEFRLKDT
+128 TPVFQAKST
-137 LGGEAKISSFK
+137 LGGEKTADSFRL
-148 IDAICPSAYYWQ
+148 DAICSGSYYWQ
-160 QCHKK
+160 MYHK
-165 DSNSNSVLD
+165 DMA
-174 NNLLKYTRYPGK
+174 NNKKYTKYPG
-186 LNGTQSPSTE
+186 SPADKVNPSSE
-196 IAKGYYVDLTLYVN
+196 IVKGNYVDLTLYVTDN
-210 DADYAAFIST
+210 DFLKLYSST
-220 NGNSSDKFSVTT
+220 GYSKDNFSVTT
-232 PGDSSFLAGSTN
+232 PGDSSFLAGSGAGAEIEKWTVG
-244 PSASAVINA
+244 S
-253 TTDGKGYSITLT
+253 TDKGMEIQLT

-278 LIVTQGNYNAILS
+278 LIITQGNYNAIVT

-301 TTPDDDKPSEET
+301 TKPDDEKPDTET

-416 GTRRNAKTTETIS
+416 GVRRNAKTTESIS

-442 IDLPT
+442 IDLPQ
-447 QIFVGEEN
+447 QIFIGEEN

-470 NLSAKLSC
+470 NLSAKLNC
-478 EALSNNGEE
+478 EGLSNNGEE

-504 ITANEK
+504 ITGNEK

-537 QAASYEDI
+537 QVTSYEDVW
-545 YGPTDPVDPGLDPVG
+545 GPSNPSVDPGMDPG
-560 PVEPETTGFPWFWV
+560 TDPGMEEPAGFPWFWV
-574 IAGVVVVAAG
+574 IGGVAVVAAG
-584 VFVALKLRKNK
+584 VFVYLKLRKNK

>member
-7 ILTFILVLAMVLGTV
+7 ILIFILVLAMVLSTV
-22 AMAAEPSYTISAT
+22 AMAEVPTPAAKTPATKEETVTYTITAGTVENGTLTIKYGSTQEPLTTGAKTAAIAKDTDITVVAEPKAGYELVALNYTIGETTTDIKT
-35 DGSLEHGSITLTYTY
+35 DGKFTLT
-50 TVTKDVTDDNNNTT
+50 
-64 SETKEVTET
+64 
-73 AFLKKGSLSADIPK
+73 G
-87 DAKVVISF
+87 
-95 NANTGYEFIGAK
+95 NAT
-107 DDANNPIEDG
+107 
-117 AEITLTKSLII
+117 I
-128 TPEFRLKDT
+128 TPVFQAKST
-137 LGGEAKISSFK
+137 LGGEKTADSFRL
-148 IDAICPSAYYWQ
+148 DAICSGSYYWQ
-160 QCHKK
+160 MYHK
-165 DSNSNSVLD
+165 DMA
-174 NNLLKYTRYPGK
+174 NNKKYTKYPG
-186 LNGTQSPSTE
+186 SPADKVNPSSE
-196 IAKGYYVDLTLYVN
+196 IVKGNYVDLTLYVTDN
-210 DADYAAFIST
+210 DFLSLYGST
-220 NGNSSDKFSVTT
+220 GYSKNNFSVTT
-232 PGDSSFLAGSTN
+232 PGDSSFLAGSGAGAEIEKWTVG
-244 PSASAVINA
+244 STDKGMVIQ
-253 TTDGKGYSITLT
+253 LT

-278 LIVTQGNYNAILS
+278 LIITQGNYNAIVT
-291 CKIDNATIIP
+291 CKIDNATIVP
-301 TTPDDDKPSEET
+301 EKENDKKPDEET

-338 NVTMTFRNTS
+338 NITMTFRNTS

-386 TKTVNVTVKPT
+386 TKTVNVTVKSN

-416 GTRRNAKTTETIS
+416 GIRRNAKTTESIS

-442 IDLPT
+442 IDLPQ
-447 QIFVGEEN
+447 QIFIGEEN

-470 NLSAKLSC
+470 NLSAKLNC
-478 EALSNNGEE
+478 EGLSNNGEE

-504 ITANEK
+504 ITGNEK
-510 GELVGEVIITYEDT
+510 CELVGEVIITYEDT

-537 QAASYEDI
+537 QVTSYEDVW
-545 YGPTDPVDPGLDPVG
+545 GPSNPSVDPGTDPG
-560 PVEPETTGFPWFWV
+560 TDPGMEEPAGFPWFWV
-574 IAGVVVVAAG
+574 IGGVAVVAAG
-584 VFVALKLRKNK
+584 VFVYLKLRKNK

>member
-22 AMAAEPSYTISAT
+22 AMAEVPTPAAKTPATKEETVTYTITAGTVENGTLTIKYGSTQEPLTTGAKTAAIAKDTDITVVAEPKAGYELVALNYTIGETTTDIKT
-35 DGSLEHGSITLTYTY
+35 DGKFTLT
-50 TVTKDVTDDNNNTT
+50 
-64 SETKEVTET
+64 
-73 AFLKKGSLSADIPK
+73 G
-87 DAKVVISF
+87 
-95 NANTGYEFIGAK
+95 NAT
-107 DDANNPIEDG
+107 
-117 AEITLTKSLII
+117 I
-128 TPEFRLKDT
+128 TPVFQAKST
-137 LGGEAKISSFK
+137 LGGEKTADSFRL
-148 IDAICPSAYYWQ
+148 DAICNGYSNWQAY
-160 QCHKK
+160 HK
-165 DSNSNSVLD
+165 DTT
-174 NNLLKYTRYPGK
+174 NNKKYTKYPG
-186 LNGTQSPSTE
+186 SPKDNVTPSSE
-196 IAKGYYVDLTLYVN
+196 ITKGNYVDLTLYVTDN
-210 DADYAAFIST
+210 DFLSLTQKDGYDA
-220 NGNSSDKFSVTT
+220 NKFSVTT
-232 PGDSSFLAGSTN
+232 PGDSSFLAGGSGYYG
-244 PSASAVINA
+244 SAIKSEANISIWKVND
-253 TTDGKGYSITLT
+253 TPKGMLIELT

-270 GGSDNTLK
+270 GGNDNTLK
-278 LIVTQGNYNAILS
+278 LIVTQGNYNAIVT

-301 TTPDDDKPSEET
+301 TKPDDEKPDTET

-338 NVTMTFRNTS
+338 NITMTFRNTS

-416 GTRRNAKTTETIS
+416 GVRRNAKTTETIS

-442 IDLPT
+442 IDLPQ
-447 QIFVGEEN
+447 QIFIGEEN

-470 NLSAKLSC
+470 NLSAKLNC
-478 EALSNNGEE
+478 EGLSNNGEE

-504 ITANEK
+504 ITGNEK

-537 QAASYEDI
+537 QVTSYEDVW
-545 YGPTDPVDPGLDPVG
+545 GPSNPSVDPGMDPG
-560 PVEPETTGFPWFWV
+560 TDPGMEEPAGFPWFWV
-574 IAGVVVVAAG
+574 IGGVVVVAAG
-584 VFVALKLRKNK
+584 VFVYLKLRKNK

>member
-1 MKKMSK
+1 MTVKKMSK
-7 ILTFILVLAMVLGTV
+7 ILTFILVLAMVLSTV
-22 AMAAEPSYTISAT
+22 AMATEPSYTVSAPA
-35 DGSLEHGSITLTYTY
+35 DSLTHGKITITYDTPDTEKGGTK
-50 TVTKDVTDDNNNTT
+50 TVNGFLNSTTT
-64 SETKEVTET
+64 SIKLPNDVKKIKVSFT
-73 AFLKKGSLSADIPK
+73 ANP
-87 DAKVVISF
+87 
-95 NANTGYEFIGAK
+95 GYEFVSATYKVGDTDAK
-107 DDANNPIEDG
+107 PVTDFGEI
-117 AEITLTKSLII
+117 EITDNTTI
-128 TPEFRLKDT
+128 TPVFQAKST
-137 LGGEAKISSFK
+137 LGGEKTADSFRL
-148 IDAICPSAYYWQ
+148 DAICSGSYYWQ
-160 QCHKK
+160 MYHK
-165 DSNSNSVLD
+165 DMA
-174 NNLLKYTRYPGK
+174 NNKKYTKYPG
-186 LNGTQSPSTE
+186 SPADKVNPSSE
-196 IAKGYYVDLTLYVN
+196 IVKGNYVDLTLYVT
-210 DADYAAFIST
+210 DTDYVTFI
-220 NGNSSDKFSVTT
+220 NGDTKKNELFSVTT
-232 PGDSSFLAGSTN
+232 PGDSSFLAGNTT
-244 PSASAVINA
+244 PSANA
-253 TTDGKGYSITLT
+253 EIAAWEGKGYTVKLT

-270 GGSDNTLK
+270 GGNDNTLK
-278 LIVTQGNYNAILS
+278 LIITQGNYNAIVT
-291 CKIDNATIIP
+291 CKIDNATIVP
-301 TTPDDDKPSEET
+301 EKENDKKPDEET

-338 NVTMTFRNTS
+338 NITMTFRNTS

-416 GTRRNAKTTETIS
+416 GVRRNAKTTETIS

-442 IDLPT
+442 IDLPQ
-447 QIFVGEEN
+447 QIFIGEEN

-470 NLSAKLSC
+470 NLSAKLNC
-478 EALSNNGEE
+478 EGLSNNGEE

-504 ITANEK
+504 ITGNEK
-510 GELVGEVIITYEDT
+510 CELVGEVIITYEDT

-537 QAASYEDI
+537 QVTSYEDVW
-545 YGPTDPVDPGLDPVG
+545 GPSNPSVDPGTDPG
-560 PVEPETTGFPWFWV
+560 TDPGMEEPAGFPWFWV
-574 IAGVVVVAAG
+574 IGGVVVVAAG
-584 VFVALKLRKNK
+584 VFVYLKLRKNK
-595 KESVDEDE
+595 KESVEEDE

>member
-1 MKKMSK
+1 MTVKKMSK

-22 AMAAEPSYTISAT
+22 AMAEVPTPAAKTPATQEETVTYTITAGIFTNGQMTIKYGTTQSPLASGASLTVEKDTEITVEFSAT
-35 DGSLEHGSITLTYTY
+35 
-50 TVTKDVTDDNNNTT
+50 
-64 SETKEVTET
+64 
-73 AFLKKGSLSADIPK
+73 A
-87 DAKVVISF
+87 
-95 NANTGYEFIGAK
+95 GYEFVKATYKIGEK
-107 DDANNPIEDG
+107 ETSLSDG
-117 AEITLTKSLII
+117 GKFTLTGDATI
-128 TPEFRLKDT
+128 TPVFQAKST
-137 LGGEAKISSFK
+137 LGGEKTADSFRL
-148 IDAICPSAYYWQ
+148 DAICSGSYYWQ
-160 QCHKK
+160 MYHK
-165 DSNSNSVLD
+165 DMA
-174 NNLLKYTRYPGK
+174 NNKKYTKYPG
-186 LNGTQSPSTE
+186 SPADKVNPSSE
-196 IAKGYYVDLTLYVN
+196 IVKGNYVDLTLYVTDN
-210 DADYAAFIST
+210 DFLSLYGST
-220 NGNSSDKFSVTT
+220 GYSKNNFSVTT
-232 PGDSSFLAGSTN
+232 PGDSSFLAGSGAGAEIEKWTVG
-244 PSASAVINA
+244 STDKGMVIQ
-253 TTDGKGYSITLT
+253 LT

-278 LIVTQGNYNAILS
+278 LIITQGNYNAIVT

-301 TTPDDDKPSEET
+301 TKPDDEKPDTET

-338 NVTMTFRNTS
+338 NITMTFRNTS

-416 GTRRNAKTTETIS
+416 GVRRNAKTTETIS

-442 IDLPT
+442 IDLPQ
-447 QIFVGEEN
+447 QIFIGEEN

-470 NLSAKLSC
+470 NLSAKLNC
-478 EALSNNGEE
+478 EGLSNNGEE

-504 ITANEK
+504 ITGNEK
-510 GELVGEVIITYEDT
+510 CELVGEVIITYEDT

-537 QAASYEDI
+537 QVTSYEDVW
-545 YGPTDPVDPGLDPVG
+545 GPSNPSVDPGTDPG
-560 PVEPETTGFPWFWV
+560 TDPGMEEPAGFPWFWV
-574 IAGVVVVAAG
+574 IGGVAVVAAG
-584 VFVALKLRKNK
+584 VFVYLKLRKNK

>member
-1 MKKMSK
+1 MTVKKISK

-22 AMAAEPSYTISAT
+22 AMADQSEGTNTGNTTNDTYTITAGRFENGTLTIKYNSTQSPLTAGATSSAIAKGTEVTILAEPKAGYELAALNYTIGETTTDIKT
-35 DGSLEHGSITLTYTY
+35 DGKFVLTGNA
-50 TVTKDVTDDNNNTT
+50 TVTPV
-64 SETKEVTET
+64 
-73 AFLKKGSLSADIPK
+73 FQ
-87 DAKVVISF
+87 AKS
-95 NANTGYEFIGAK
+95 
-107 DDANNPIEDG
+107 
-117 AEITLTKSLII
+117 
-128 TPEFRLKDT
+128 T
-137 LGGEAKISSFK
+137 LGGEKTADSFRL
-148 IDAICPSAYYWQ
+148 DAICSGSYYWQ
-160 QCHKK
+160 MYHK
-165 DSNSNSVLD
+165 DMA
-174 NNLLKYTRYPGK
+174 NNKKYTKYPG
-186 LNGTQSPSTE
+186 SPADKVNPSSE
-196 IAKGYYVDLTLYVN
+196 IVKGNYVDLTLYVTDN
-210 DADYAAFIST
+210 DFLKLYSST
-220 NGNSSDKFSVTT
+220 GYSKDNFSVTT
-232 PGDSSFLAGSTN
+232 PGDSSFLAGSGAGAEIEKWTVDN
-244 PSASAVINA
+244 
-253 TTDGKGYSITLT
+253 TDKGMVITLT

-278 LIVTQGNYNAILS
+278 LIITQGNYNAIVT

-301 TTPDDDKPSEET
+301 TKPDDEKPDTET

-338 NVTMTFRNTS
+338 NITMTFRNTS

-416 GTRRNAKTTETIS
+416 GVRRNAKTTESIS

-442 IDLPT
+442 IDLPQ
-447 QIFVGEEN
+447 QIFIGEEN

-470 NLSAKLSC
+470 NLSAKLNC
-478 EALSNNGEE
+478 EGLSNNGEE

-504 ITANEK
+504 ITGNEK

-537 QAASYEDI
+537 QVTSYEDVW
-545 YGPTDPVDPGLDPVG
+545 GPSNPSVDPGMDPG
-560 PVEPETTGFPWFWV
+560 TDPGMEEPAGFPWFWV
-574 IAGVVVVAAG
+574 IGGVVVVAAG
-584 VFVALKLRKNK
+584 VFVYLKLRKNK

>member
-1 MKKMSK
+1 MTVKKISK

-22 AMAAEPSYTISAT
+22 AMADQSEGTNTGNTTNDTYTITAGKFENGTLTIKYNSTQSPLTAGATSSAIAKGTEVTILAEPKAGYELAALNYTIGETTTDIKT
-35 DGSLEHGSITLTYTY
+35 DGKFVLTGNA
-50 TVTKDVTDDNNNTT
+50 TVTPV
-64 SETKEVTET
+64 
-73 AFLKKGSLSADIPK
+73 FQ
-87 DAKVVISF
+87 AKS
-95 NANTGYEFIGAK
+95 
-107 DDANNPIEDG
+107 
-117 AEITLTKSLII
+117 
-128 TPEFRLKDT
+128 T
-137 LGGEAKISSFK
+137 LGGEKTADSFRL
-148 IDAICPSAYYWQ
+148 DAICSGSYYWQ
-160 QCHKK
+160 MYHK
-165 DSNSNSVLD
+165 DMA
-174 NNLLKYTRYPGK
+174 NNKKYTKYPG
-186 LNGTQSPSTE
+186 SPADKVNPSSE
-196 IAKGYYVDLTLYVN
+196 IVKGNYVDLTLYVTDN
-210 DADYAAFIST
+210 DFLKLYSST
-220 NGNSSDKFSVTT
+220 GYSKDNFSVTT
-232 PGDSSFLAGSTN
+232 PGDSSFLAGSGAGAEIEKWTVG
-244 PSASAVINA
+244 S
-253 TTDGKGYSITLT
+253 TDKGMEIQLT

-278 LIVTQGNYNAILS
+278 LIITQGNYNAIVT

-301 TTPDDDKPSEET
+301 TKPDDEKPDTET

-338 NVTMTFRNTS
+338 NITMTFRNTS

-416 GTRRNAKTTETIS
+416 GIRRNAKTTESIS

-442 IDLPT
+442 IDLPQ
-447 QIFVGEEN
+447 QIFIGEEN

-470 NLSAKLSC
+470 NLSAKLNC
-478 EALSNNGEE
+478 EGLSNNGEE

-504 ITANEK
+504 ITGNEK

-537 QAASYEDI
+537 QVTSYEDVW
-545 YGPTDPVDPGLDPVG
+545 GPSNPSVDPGMDPG
-560 PVEPETTGFPWFWV
+560 TDPGMEQPAGFPWFWV
-574 IAGVVVVAAG
+574 IGGVVVVAAG
-584 VFVALKLRKNK
+584 VFVYLKLRKNK

>member
-1 MKKMSK
+1 MTVKKMSK

-22 AMAAEPSYTISAT
+22 AMAEVPTPAAKTPATKEETVTYTITAGIFTNGQMTIKYGTTQSPLASGASLTVEKDTEITVEFSAT
-35 DGSLEHGSITLTYTY
+35 
-50 TVTKDVTDDNNNTT
+50 
-64 SETKEVTET
+64 
-73 AFLKKGSLSADIPK
+73 A
-87 DAKVVISF
+87 
-95 NANTGYEFIGAK
+95 GYEFVKATYKIGEK
-107 DDANNPIEDG
+107 ETSLSDG
-117 AEITLTKSLII
+117 GKFTLTGDATI
-128 TPEFRLKDT
+128 TPVFQAKST
-137 LGGEAKISSFK
+137 LGGEKTADSFRL
-148 IDAICPSAYYWQ
+148 DAICSGSYYWQ
-160 QCHKK
+160 MYHK
-165 DSNSNSVLD
+165 DMA
-174 NNLLKYTRYPGK
+174 NNKKYTKYPG
-186 LNGTQSPSTE
+186 SPADKVNPSSE
-196 IAKGYYVDLTLYVN
+196 IVKGNYVDLTLYVTDN
-210 DADYAAFIST
+210 DFLSLYGST
-220 NGNSSDKFSVTT
+220 GYSKNNFSVTT
-232 PGDSSFLAGSTN
+232 PGDSSFLAGSGAGAEIEKWTVG
-244 PSASAVINA
+244 S
-253 TTDGKGYSITLT
+253 TDKGMEIQLT

-291 CKIDNATIIP
+291 CKIDNATIVP
-301 TTPDDDKPSEET
+301 EKENDKKPDEET

-416 GTRRNAKTTETIS
+416 GIRRNAKTTESIS

-442 IDLPT
+442 IDLPQ
-447 QIFVGEEN
+447 QIFIGEEN

-470 NLSAKLSC
+470 NLSAKLNC
-478 EALSNNGEE
+478 EGLSNNGEE

-504 ITANEK
+504 ITGNEK

-537 QAASYEDI
+537 QVTSYEDVW
-545 YGPTDPVDPGLDPVG
+545 GPSNPSVDPGMDPG
-560 PVEPETTGFPWFWV
+560 TDPGMEEPAGFPWFWV
-574 IAGVVVVAAG
+574 IGGVVVVAAG
-584 VFVALKLRKNK
+584 VFVYLKLRKNK

>member
-1 MKKMSK
+1 MKKISK

-22 AMAAEPSYTISAT
+22 AMAADLP
-35 DGSLEHGSITLTYTY
+35 Y
-50 TVTKDVTDDNNNTT
+50 TVSAPADSLTHGKITITYDTADTEKGGTKTVIDFLNSTTT
-64 SETKEVTET
+64 SIKLPSDVKKIKVSFT
-73 AFLKKGSLSADIPK
+73 ANP
-87 DAKVVISF
+87 
-95 NANTGYEFIGAK
+95 GYEFVSATYKVGDADAK
-107 DDANNPIEDG
+107 PVADFGEI
-117 AEITLTKSLII
+117 EITGNTAI
-128 TPEFRLKDT
+128 TPVFREKQS
-137 LGGEAKISSFK
+137 LGGEKPVDSFRL
-148 IDAICPSAYYWQ
+148 DAICNGSYYWQ
-160 QCHKK
+160 MYHKDMSNNK
-165 DSNSNSVLD
+165 KYTKYPGDPDKGVPSNS
-174 NNLLKYTRYPGK
+174 
-186 LNGTQSPSTE
+186 E
-196 IAKGYYVDLTLYVN
+196 IVKGNFVDLTLYVK
-210 DADYAAFIST
+210 DPDFVKLTTMTGY
-220 NGNSSDKFSVTT
+220 DPEKFSVST
-232 PGDSSFLAGSTN
+232 PSDSSFLAGNTT
-244 PSASAVINA
+244 PSANA
-253 TTDGKGYSITLT
+253 KIAPWEGKGYTVELT

-270 GGSDNTLK
+270 GGNDNTLK
-278 LIVTQGNYNAILS
+278 LIVTQGNYNAILT
-291 CKIDNATIIP
+291 CKIDNATIVP
-301 TTPDDDKPSEET
+301 EKENNKKPDEET

-386 TKTVNVTVKPT
+386 TKTVNVTVKSN

-416 GTRRNAKTTETIS
+416 GIRRNAKTTESIS

-442 IDLPT
+442 IDLP
-447 QIFVGEEN
+447 QEIFMGEES

-463 KSRTDIY
+463 KSRTEIY
-470 NLSAKLSC
+470 NLSAKLNC
-478 EALSNNGEE
+478 EGLSNNGEE
-487 QYLGNLASGTT
+487 QYLGNLASGTA

-504 ITANEK
+504 ITGNEK

-537 QAASYEDI
+537 KVTSYEDAW
-545 YGPTDPVDPGLDPVG
+545 GPQGPVG
-560 PVEPETTGFPWFWV
+560 PQNPDDPGMDPGMEEPAGFPWFWV
-574 IAGVVVVAAG
+574 IGGVVVVAAG
-584 VFVALKLRKNK
+584 VFVYLKLRKNK
-595 KESVDEDE
+595 KESVEEDE

>member
-1 MKKMSK
+1 MTVKKMSK
-7 ILTFILVLAMVLGTV
+7 ILTFILVLAMVLSTV
-22 AMAAEPSYTISAT
+22 AMADQSEGTNTGNTTNDTYTITAGKFENGTLTIKYNSTQSPLTAGATSSAIAKGTEVTILAEPKAGYELATLNYTIGETTTDIKT
-35 DGSLEHGSITLTYTY
+35 DGKFVLTGNA
-50 TVTKDVTDDNNNTT
+50 TVTPV
-64 SETKEVTET
+64 
-73 AFLKKGSLSADIPK
+73 FQ
-87 DAKVVISF
+87 AKS
-95 NANTGYEFIGAK
+95 
-107 DDANNPIEDG
+107 
-117 AEITLTKSLII
+117 
-128 TPEFRLKDT
+128 T
-137 LGGEAKISSFK
+137 LGGEKTADSFRL
-148 IDAICPSAYYWQ
+148 DAICSGSYYWQ
-160 QCHKK
+160 MYHK
-165 DSNSNSVLD
+165 DMA
-174 NNLLKYTRYPGK
+174 NNKKYTKYPG
-186 LNGTQSPSTE
+186 SPADKVNPSSE
-196 IAKGYYVDLTLYVN
+196 IVKGNYVDLTLYVTDN
-210 DADYAAFIST
+210 DFLKLYSST
-220 NGNSSDKFSVTT
+220 GYSKNNFSVTT
-232 PGDSSFLAGSTN
+232 PGDSSFLAGSGAGAEIEKWTVDN
-244 PSASAVINA
+244 
-253 TTDGKGYSITLT
+253 TDKGMVITLT

-278 LIVTQGNYNAILS
+278 LIITQGNYNAIVT
-291 CKIDNATIIP
+291 CKIDNATIVP
-301 TTPDDDKPSEET
+301 EKENDKKPDEET

-338 NVTMTFRNTS
+338 NITMTFRNTS

-369 SSSNS
+369 CSSNS

-416 GTRRNAKTTETIS
+416 GVRRNAKTTESIS

-442 IDLPT
+442 IDLPQ
-447 QIFVGEEN
+447 QIFIGEEN

-470 NLSAKLSC
+470 NLSAKLNC
-478 EALSNNGEE
+478 EGLSNNGEE

-504 ITANEK
+504 ITGNEK
-510 GELVGEVIITYEDT
+510 GDLVGEVIITYEDT

-537 QAASYEDI
+537 QVTSYEDVW
-545 YGPTDPVDPGLDPVG
+545 GPSNPSVDPGMDPG
-560 PVEPETTGFPWFWV
+560 IDPGMEEPAGFPWFWV
-574 IAGVVVVAAG
+574 IGGVVVVAAG
-584 VFVALKLRKNK
+584 VFVYLKLRKNK
-595 KESVDEDE
+595 KESVEEDE

>member
-7 ILTFILVLAMVLGTV
+7 ILIFILVLAMVLGTV
-22 AMAAEPSYTISAT
+22 AMAEVPTPAAKTPATQEETVTYTITAGIFTNGQMTIKYGTTQSPLASGASLTVEKDTEITVEFSAT
-35 DGSLEHGSITLTYTY
+35 
-50 TVTKDVTDDNNNTT
+50 
-64 SETKEVTET
+64 
-73 AFLKKGSLSADIPK
+73 A
-87 DAKVVISF
+87 
-95 NANTGYEFIGAK
+95 GYEFVKATYKIGEK
-107 DDANNPIEDG
+107 ETSLSDG
-117 AEITLTKSLII
+117 GKFTLTGDATI
-128 TPEFRLKDT
+128 TPVFQAKST
-137 LGGEAKISSFK
+137 LGGEKTADSFRL
-148 IDAICPSAYYWQ
+148 DAICSGSYYWQ
-160 QCHKK
+160 MYHK
-165 DSNSNSVLD
+165 DMA
-174 NNLLKYTRYPGK
+174 NNKKYTKYPG
-186 LNGTQSPSTE
+186 SPADKVNPSSE
-196 IAKGYYVDLTLYVN
+196 IVKGNYVDLTLYVTDN
-210 DADYAAFIST
+210 DFLKLCSST
-220 NGNSSDKFSVTT
+220 GYSKNNFSVTT
-232 PGDSSFLAGSTN
+232 PGDSSFLAGSGAGAEIEKWTVG
-244 PSASAVINA
+244 S
-253 TTDGKGYSITLT
+253 TDKGMEIQLT

-278 LIVTQGNYNAILS
+278 LIITQGNYNAIVT

-301 TTPDDDKPSEET
+301 TKPDDEKPDTET

-338 NVTMTFRNTS
+338 NITMTFRNTS

-416 GTRRNAKTTETIS
+416 GVRRNAKTTETIS

-442 IDLPT
+442 IDLPQ
-447 QIFVGEEN
+447 QIFIGEEN

-470 NLSAKLSC
+470 NLSAKLNC
-478 EALSNNGEE
+478 EGLSNNGEE

-504 ITANEK
+504 ITGNEK

-537 QAASYEDI
+537 QVTSYEDVW
-545 YGPTDPVDPGLDPVG
+545 GPSNPSVDPGMDPG
-560 PVEPETTGFPWFWV
+560 TDPGMEEPAGFPWFWV
-574 IAGVVVVAAG
+574 IGGVVVVAAG
-584 VFVALKLRKNK
+584 VFVYLKLRKNK

>member
-7 ILTFILVLAMVLGTV
+7 ILTFILVLAMVLSTV
-22 AMAAEPSYTISAT
+22 AMAEVGDSTGTPTATTTYTITAGAFTNGTITVKYS
-35 DGSLEHGSITLTYTY
+35 DGGKDYQLSITAG
-50 TVTKDVTDDNNNTT
+50 
-64 SETKEVTET
+64 ET
-73 AFLKKGSLSADIPK
+73 ATVKSGT
-87 DAKVVISF
+87 KVTVSF
-95 NANTGYEFIGAK
+95 NPKPGYEFVSATYKVGDTGAQSVA
-107 DDANNPIEDG
+107 DFGEI
-117 AEITLTKSLII
+117 EITGNTTI
-128 TPEFRLKDT
+128 TPVFQAKST
-137 LGGEAKISSFK
+137 LGGEKTADSFRL
-148 IDAICPSAYYWQ
+148 DAICSGSYYWQ
-160 QCHKK
+160 MYHK
-165 DSNSNSVLD
+165 DMA
-174 NNLLKYTRYPGK
+174 NNKKYTKYPG
-186 LNGTQSPSTE
+186 SPADKVNPSSE
-196 IAKGYYVDLTLYVN
+196 IVKGNYVDLTLYVTDN
-210 DADYAAFIST
+210 DFLSLYGST
-220 NGNSSDKFSVTT
+220 GYSKNNFSVTT
-232 PGDSSFLAGSTN
+232 PGDSSFLAGSGAGAEIEKWTVG
-244 PSASAVINA
+244 STDKGMVIQ
-253 TTDGKGYSITLT
+253 LT

-270 GGSDNTLK
+270 GGNDNTLK
-278 LIVTQGNYNAILS
+278 LIITQGNYNAIVT
-291 CKIDNATIIP
+291 CKIDNATIVP
-301 TTPDDDKPSEET
+301 EKENDKKPDEET

-338 NVTMTFRNTS
+338 NITMTFRNTS

-403 SMTVDFTYDYLDN
+403 SMAVDFTYDYLDN
-416 GTRRNAKTTETIS
+416 GVRRNAKTTETIS

-442 IDLPT
+442 IDLPQ
-447 QIFVGEEN
+447 QIFIGEEN

-470 NLSAKLSC
+470 NLSAKLNC
-478 EALSNNGEE
+478 EGLSNNGEE

-504 ITANEK
+504 ITGNEK
-510 GELVGEVIITYEDT
+510 CELVGEVIITYEDT

-537 QAASYEDI
+537 QVTSYEDVW
-545 YGPTDPVDPGLDPVG
+545 GPSNPSVDPGTDPG
-560 PVEPETTGFPWFWV
+560 TDPGMEEPAGFPWFWV
-574 IAGVVVVAAG
+574 IGGVAVVAAG
-584 VFVALKLRKNK
+584 VFVYLKLRKNK

>member
-1 MKKMSK
+1 MTVKKISK

-22 AMAAEPSYTISAT
+22 AMAADPPYTITAAP
-35 DGSLEHGSITLTYTY
+35 GSLANGSISLKYNTAIEGTTGTATFALNSTTMSKVLPNDVKKV
-50 TVTKDVTDDNNNTT
+50 TV
-64 SETKEVTET
+64 S
-73 AFLKKGSLSADIPK
+73 FIP
-87 DAKVVISF
+87 
-95 NANTGYEFIGAK
+95 NPGYEFVSAK
-107 DDANNPIEDG
+107 DGNNNAIADF
-117 AEITLTKSLII
+117 AEIALTESITI
-128 TPEFRLKDT
+128 TPVFREKQS
-137 LGGEAKISSFK
+137 LGGEKTVDSFRL
-148 IDAICPSAYYWQ
+148 DAICNGSYYWQ
-160 QCHKK
+160 MYHKDMSNNK
-165 DSNSNSVLD
+165 KYTKYPGDPGNNVPSNS
-174 NNLLKYTRYPGK
+174 
-186 LNGTQSPSTE
+186 E
-196 IAKGYYVDLTLYVN
+196 IIKGNFVDLTLYVK
-210 DADYAAFIST
+210 DPDFVKLISIP
-220 NGNSSDKFSVTT
+220 GYDPEKFSVST
-232 PGDSSFLAGSTN
+232 PSDSSFLAGQFS
-244 PSASAVINA
+244 SSSSDLKSNA
-253 TTDGKGYSITLT
+253 KFSNWMNGSEVQGMIIELT

-270 GGSDNTLK
+270 GGNDNTLK

-291 CKIDNATIIP
+291 CKIDNATIVP
-301 TTPDDDKPSEET
+301 QKENDKKPDGET

-338 NVTMTFRNTS
+338 NITMTFRNTS

-355 MMVTMTL
+355 MMVTMSL

-386 TKTVNVTVKPT
+386 TKTVNVTVKSN

-416 GTRRNAKTTETIS
+416 GIRRNAKTTESIS

-442 IDLPT
+442 IDLS
-447 QIFVGEEN
+447 QEIFMGEEN

-463 KSRTDIY
+463 KSRTEIY
-470 NLSAKLSC
+470 NLSAKLNC
-478 EALSNNGEE
+478 EGLSNNGEE

-504 ITANEK
+504 IKGNEK

-537 QAASYEDI
+537 KVTSYEDVW
-545 YGPTDPVDPGLDPVG
+545 GPQGPVG
-560 PVEPETTGFPWFWV
+560 PQNPDDPGMEEPAGFPWFWV
-574 IAGVVVVAAG
+574 IGGVVVVAAG
-584 VFVALKLRKNK
+584 AFVYLKLRKNK
-595 KESVDEDE
+595 KESVEEDE

>member
-1 MKKMSK
+1 MTVKKMSK
-7 ILTFILVLAMVLGTV
+7 ILIFILVLAMVLGTV
-22 AMAAEPSYTISAT
+22 AMAEVPTPAAKTPATQEKTVTYTITAGIFTNGQMTIKYGTTQSPLASGASLTVEKDTEITVEFSAT
-35 DGSLEHGSITLTYTY
+35 
-50 TVTKDVTDDNNNTT
+50 
-64 SETKEVTET
+64 
-73 AFLKKGSLSADIPK
+73 A
-87 DAKVVISF
+87 
-95 NANTGYEFIGAK
+95 GYEFVKATYKIGEK
-107 DDANNPIEDG
+107 ETSLSDG
-117 AEITLTKSLII
+117 GKFTLTGDATI
-128 TPEFRLKDT
+128 TPVFQAKST
-137 LGGEAKISSFK
+137 LGGEKTADSFRL
-148 IDAICPSAYYWQ
+148 DAICSGSYYWQ
-160 QCHKK
+160 MYHK
-165 DSNSNSVLD
+165 DMA
-174 NNLLKYTRYPGK
+174 NNKKYTKYPGDPADK
-186 LNGTQSPSTE
+186 VNPSSE
-196 IAKGYYVDLTLYVN
+196 IVKGNYVDLTLYVT
-210 DADYAAFIST
+210 DDDFLSLYGST
-220 NGNSSDKFSVTT
+220 GYSKDNFSVTT
-232 PGDSSFLAGSTN
+232 PGDSSFLAGSGAGAEIGKWTVG
-244 PSASAVINA
+244 STDKGMVIQ
-253 TTDGKGYSITLT
+253 LT

-278 LIVTQGNYNAILS
+278 LIITQGNYNAIVT

-301 TTPDDDKPSEET
+301 TKPDDEKPDTET

-338 NVTMTFRNTS
+338 NITMTFRNTS

-403 SMTVDFTYDYLDN
+403 SMAVDFTYDYLDN
-416 GTRRNAKTTETIS
+416 GVRRNAKTTESIS

-442 IDLPT
+442 IDLP
-447 QIFVGEEN
+447 QEIFMGEES

-463 KSRTDIY
+463 KSRTEIY
-470 NLSAKLSC
+470 NLSAKLNC
-478 EALSNNGEE
+478 EGISNNGEE

-504 ITANEK
+504 IKGNEK

-537 QAASYEDI
+537 KVVSHEDVW
-545 YGPTDPVDPGLDPVG
+545 GPQGPVG
-560 PVEPETTGFPWFWV
+560 PQNPDDPGMDPGMEQPAGFPWFWV
-574 IAGVVVVAAG
+574 IGGVVVVAAG
-584 VFVALKLRKNK
+584 VFVYLKLRKNK
-595 KESVDEDE
+595 KESVEEDE

>member
-1 MKKMSK
+1 MKKISK

-22 AMAAEPSYTISAT
+22 AMADGVEYTITAGT
-35 DGSLEHGSITLTYTY
+35 FTNGTLTLKIGDNHNPLTSGSTVKAAENTKVIVETKPDSGYETVKIICKTGDKETELADGGTF
-50 TVTKDVTDDNNNTT
+50 TVTGETTVTP
-64 SETKEVTET
+64 V
-73 AFLKKGSLSADIPK
+73 
-87 DAKVVISF
+87 
-95 NANTGYEFIGAK
+95 
-107 DDANNPIEDG
+107 
-117 AEITLTKSLII
+117 
-128 TPEFRLKDT
+128 FREKQS
-137 LGGEAKISSFK
+137 LGGEKPVDSFRL
-148 IDAICPSAYYWQ
+148 DAICNGYSNWQAY
-160 QCHKK
+160 HK
-165 DSNSNSVLD
+165 DTA
-174 NNLLKYTRYPGK
+174 NNKKYTKYPG
-186 LNGTQSPSTE
+186 SPKDNVTPSSE
-196 IAKGYYVDLTLYVN
+196 ITKGNYVDLTLYVTDN
-210 DADYAAFIST
+210 DFLSLTQKDGYDA
-220 NGNSSDKFSVTT
+220 NKFSVTT
-232 PGDSSFLAGSTN
+232 PGDSSFLAGGSGYYGSGLKSEANISIWKVNDT
-244 PSASAVINA
+244 P
-253 TTDGKGYSITLT
+253 KGMLIELT

-270 GGSDNTLK
+270 GGNDNTLK

-291 CKIDNATIIP
+291 CKIDNATIVP
-301 TTPDDDKPSEET
+301 EKENDKKPDEET

-338 NVTMTFRNTS
+338 NITMTFRNTS

-386 TKTVNVTVKPT
+386 TKTVNVTVKSN

-416 GTRRNAKTTETIS
+416 GIRRNAKTTESIS

-442 IDLPT
+442 IDLSPE
-447 QIFVGEEN
+447 IFMGEEN

-463 KSRTDIY
+463 KSRTEIY
-470 NLSAKLSC
+470 NLSAKLNC
-478 EALSNNGEE
+478 EGLSNNGEE
-487 QYLGNLASGTT
+487 QYLGNLASGTA

-504 ITANEK
+504 ITGNEK

-537 QAASYEDI
+537 KVTSYEDAW
-545 YGPTDPVDPGLDPVG
+545 GPQGPVG
-560 PVEPETTGFPWFWV
+560 PQNPDDPGIDPGMEEPAGFPWFWV
-574 IAGVVVVAAG
+574 IGGVVVVAAG
-584 VFVALKLRKNK
+584 VFVYLKLRKNK
-595 KESVDEDE
+595 KESVEEDE

>member
-7 ILTFILVLAMVLGTV
+7 ILIFILVLAMVLGTV
-22 AMAAEPSYTISAT
+22 AMAEVPTPAAKTPATQEETVTYTITAGIFTNGQMTIKYGTTQSPLASGASLTVEKDTEITVEFSAT
-35 DGSLEHGSITLTYTY
+35 
-50 TVTKDVTDDNNNTT
+50 
-64 SETKEVTET
+64 
-73 AFLKKGSLSADIPK
+73 A
-87 DAKVVISF
+87 
-95 NANTGYEFIGAK
+95 GYEFVKATYKIGEK
-107 DDANNPIEDG
+107 ETSLSDG
-117 AEITLTKSLII
+117 GKFTLTGDATI
-128 TPEFRLKDT
+128 TPVFQAKST
-137 LGGEAKISSFK
+137 LGGEKTADSFRL
-148 IDAICPSAYYWQ
+148 DAICSGSYYWQ
-160 QCHKK
+160 MYHK
-165 DSNSNSVLD
+165 DMA
-174 NNLLKYTRYPGK
+174 NNKKYTKYPG
-186 LNGTQSPSTE
+186 SPADKVNPSSE
-196 IAKGYYVDLTLYVN
+196 IVKGNYVDLTLYVTDN
-210 DADYAAFIST
+210 DFLSLYGST
-220 NGNSSDKFSVTT
+220 GYSKDNFSVTT
-232 PGDSSFLAGSTN
+232 PGDSSFLAGSGAGAEIEKWTVG
-244 PSASAVINA
+244 STDKGMVIQ
-253 TTDGKGYSITLT
+253 LT

-278 LIVTQGNYNAILS
+278 LIITQGNYNAIVT

-301 TTPDDDKPSEET
+301 TKPDDEKPDTET

-338 NVTMTFRNTS
+338 NITMTFRNTS

-416 GTRRNAKTTETIS
+416 GVRRNAKTTESIS

-442 IDLPT
+442 IDLS
-447 QIFVGEEN
+447 QEIFMGEEN

-463 KSRTDIY
+463 KSRTEIY
-470 NLSAKLSC
+470 NLSAKLNC
-478 EALSNNGEE
+478 EGLSNNGEE
-487 QYLGNLASGTT
+487 QYLGNLASA

-504 ITANEK
+504 ITGNEK

-537 QAASYEDI
+537 KVTSYEDVW
-545 YGPTDPVDPGLDPVG
+545 GPQGPVSPQNPDDPGMDPG
-560 PVEPETTGFPWFWV
+560 MEQPAGFPWFWV
-574 IAGVVVVAAG
+574 IGGVVVVAAG
-584 VFVALKLRKNK
+584 VFVYLKLRKNK
-595 KESVDEDE
+595 KESVEEDE

>member
-1 MKKMSK
+1 MTVKKMSK

-22 AMAAEPSYTISAT
+22 AMADQSEGTNTGNTTNDTYTITAGKFENGTLTIKYNSTQSPLTAGATSSAIAKGTEVTILAEPKAGYELAALNYTIGETTTDIKT
-35 DGSLEHGSITLTYTY
+35 DGKFVLTGNA
-50 TVTKDVTDDNNNTT
+50 TVTPV
-64 SETKEVTET
+64 
-73 AFLKKGSLSADIPK
+73 FQ
-87 DAKVVISF
+87 AKS
-95 NANTGYEFIGAK
+95 
-107 DDANNPIEDG
+107 
-117 AEITLTKSLII
+117 
-128 TPEFRLKDT
+128 T
-137 LGGEAKISSFK
+137 LGGEKTADSFRL
-148 IDAICPSAYYWQ
+148 DAICSGSYYWQ
-160 QCHKK
+160 MYHK
-165 DSNSNSVLD
+165 DMA
-174 NNLLKYTRYPGK
+174 NNKKYTKYPG
-186 LNGTQSPSTE
+186 SPADKVNPSSE
-196 IAKGYYVDLTLYVN
+196 IVKGNYVDLTLYVTDN
-210 DADYAAFIST
+210 DFLKLCSST
-220 NGNSSDKFSVTT
+220 GYSKDNFSVTT
-232 PGDSSFLAGSTN
+232 PGDSSFLAGSGAGAEIEKWTVG
-244 PSASAVINA
+244 STDKGMVIQ
-253 TTDGKGYSITLT
+253 LT

-278 LIVTQGNYNAILS
+278 LIITQGNYNAIVT
-291 CKIDNATIIP
+291 CKIDNATIVP
-301 TTPDDDKPSEET
+301 EKENDKKPDEET

-338 NVTMTFRNTS
+338 NITMTFRNTS

-416 GTRRNAKTTETIS
+416 GVRRNAKTTETIS

-442 IDLPT
+442 IDLPQ
-447 QIFVGEEN
+447 QIFIGEEN

-470 NLSAKLSC
+470 NLSAKLNC
-478 EALSNNGEE
+478 EGLSNNGEE

-504 ITANEK
+504 ITGNEK
-510 GELVGEVIITYEDT
+510 CELVGEVIITYEDT

-537 QAASYEDI
+537 QVTSYEDVW
-545 YGPTDPVDPGLDPVG
+545 GPSNPSVDPGMDPG
-560 PVEPETTGFPWFWV
+560 TDPGMEEPAGFPWFWV
-574 IAGVVVVAAG
+574 IGGVAVVAAG
-584 VFVALKLRKNK
+584 VFVYLKLRKNK

>member
-22 AMAAEPSYTISAT
+22 AMAEVPTPAAKTPATKEETVTYTITAGIFTNGQMTIKYGTTQSPLASGASLTVEKDTEITVEFSAT
-35 DGSLEHGSITLTYTY
+35 
-50 TVTKDVTDDNNNTT
+50 
-64 SETKEVTET
+64 
-73 AFLKKGSLSADIPK
+73 A
-87 DAKVVISF
+87 
-95 NANTGYEFIGAK
+95 GYEFVKATYKIGEK
-107 DDANNPIEDG
+107 ETSLSDG
-117 AEITLTKSLII
+117 GKFTLTGDATI
-128 TPEFRLKDT
+128 TPVFQAKST
-137 LGGEAKISSFK
+137 LGGEKAADSFRL
-148 IDAICPSAYYWQ
+148 DAICSGSYYWQ
-160 QCHKK
+160 MYHK
-165 DSNSNSVLD
+165 DMA
-174 NNLLKYTRYPGK
+174 NNKKYTKYPG
-186 LNGTQSPSTE
+186 SPADKVNPSSE
-196 IAKGYYVDLTLYVN
+196 IVKGNYVDLTLYVTDN
-210 DADYAAFIST
+210 DFLSLYGST
-220 NGNSSDKFSVTT
+220 GYSKNNFSVTT
-232 PGDSSFLAGSTN
+232 PGDSSFLAGSGAGAEIEKWTVG
-244 PSASAVINA
+244 STDKGMVIQ
-253 TTDGKGYSITLT
+253 LT

-278 LIVTQGNYNAILS
+278 LIITQGNYNAIVT
-291 CKIDNATIIP
+291 CKIDNATIVP
-301 TTPDDDKPSEET
+301 EKENDKKPDEET

-338 NVTMTFRNTS
+338 NITMTFRNTS

-386 TKTVNVTVKPT
+386 TKTVNVTVKSN

-416 GTRRNAKTTETIS
+416 GIRRNAKTTESIS

-442 IDLPT
+442 IDLP
-447 QIFVGEEN
+447 QEIFMGEEN

-463 KSRTDIY
+463 KSRTEIY
-470 NLSAKLSC
+470 NLSAKLNC
-478 EALSNNGEE
+478 EGLSNNGEE

-504 ITANEK
+504 ITGNEK

-537 QAASYEDI
+537 KVISYEDAW
-545 YGPTDPVDPGLDPVG
+545 GPQGPVG
-560 PVEPETTGFPWFWV
+560 PQNPDDPGMDPGMEEPAGFPWFWV
-574 IAGVVVVAAG
+574 IGGVVVVAAG
-584 VFVALKLRKNK
+584 VFVYLKLRKNK
-595 KESVDEDE
+595 KESVEEDE